1 MTRRTPEEVSKM
13 AAMRLPEKSPV
24 PAPPAKKEYPVDTH
38 SHPYAIAEHRIK
50 MLEDANKALRKENA
64 DLRKKNLSLRSL
76 AIHGIIYRL
85 ESLAGAARSVGQC
98 ARLHCEA
105 DRWRAMWDKLRKE
118 MKEQQNDS

>member
-24 PAPPAKKEYPVDTH
+24 PAPPVKKEYPVDTH

-85 ESLAGAARSVGQC
+85 
-98 ARLHCEA
+98 
-105 DRWRAMWDKLRKE
+105 
-118 MKEQQNDS
+118 

>member
-1 MTRRTPEEVSKM
+1 MTRRTPEEISRM

-24 PAPPAKKEYPVDTH
+24 PAPPPKRHYPVDTH
-38 SHPYAIAEHRIK
+38 SHGMAEVR
-50 MLEDANKALRKENA
+50 MLEDADKALRKENA
-64 DLRKKNLSLRSL
+64 DLRRQNLSLRCL

-105 DRWRAMWDKLRKE
+105 DRWRAMWGKLRKE
-118 MKEQQNDS
+118 MKEQQNDSGRN